1 MTEQNLTLGL
11 VAAGLLTALFC
22 GWRGAR
28 KPNPFKGP
36 RLIPWSALMALSVVF
51 ALFALFH
58 FFDLVRGI

>member
-1 MTEQNLTLGL
+1 MTERNLTLCL
-11 VAAGLLTALFC
+11 VGAALLMAVFC

-36 RLIPWSALMALSVVF
+36 RLIPWSGLMALSVVF

-58 FFDLVRGI
+58 FFDLIRGI